1 MIIYTVSYIDSFEFS
16 SFKIKL
22 ISTDKNSNE
31 IWFIGY
37 SDIDGCSDNYVSNNY
52 EIGMNHSGEIISY
65 INSFRHLTVSELVKM
80 KNHIEKY
87 RNRLNS

>member
-1 MIIYTVSYIDSFEFS
+1 MTMYTVSYIDSFEFS

-31 IWFIGY
+31 IWFISC
-37 SDIDGCSDNYVSNNY
+37 SDNYDNYVSNNY
-52 EIGMNHSGEIISY
+52 EIGMNHGGEIISY
-65 INSFRHLTVSELVKM
+65 INSFRPLTVSELVKM

>member
-1 MIIYTVSYIDSFEFS
+1 MLYTVSYIDSFEFS

-31 IWFIGY
+31 IWFISY
-37 SDIDGCSDNYVSNNY
+37 PDNYVSNNY
-52 EIGMNHSGEIISY
+52 EIGMNHGCKIISY
-65 INSFRHLTVSELVKM
+65 INSFRPLTVSELAKM
-80 KNHIEKY
+80 KNHIEKS